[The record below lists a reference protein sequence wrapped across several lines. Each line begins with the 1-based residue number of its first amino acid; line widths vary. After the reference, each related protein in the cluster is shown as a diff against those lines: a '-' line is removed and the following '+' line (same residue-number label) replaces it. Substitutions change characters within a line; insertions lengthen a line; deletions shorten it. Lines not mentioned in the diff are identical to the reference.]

1 MSFKDT
7 YWNTEEVERLYKAE
21 NPEQAIIQPIIAKQ
35 IVELNPAHI
44 LDYGCGDAYMA
55 KILPDNINIDLYDRN
70 QQSLEKVF
78 QTLNKPNCKRLYD
91 ESDFQNDFY
100 DCIVLSFVLVCVD
113 SLEDQYRIL
122 RKLRAALK
130 KSSGTLIITN
140 SHPCF
145 LQYEFTAFKTNLSPE
160 NFNYF
165 NNGNP
170 YEVSIK
176 QPNGNPAVTFT
187 DYQWQLSVWINMA
200 IECGFALQ
208 EMIEV
213 TDQPYKN
220 LTENKLYPPFLIL
233 KFK

>member
-7 YWNTEEVERLYKAE
+7 YWSTENVELLYKAE
-21 NPEQAIIQPIIAKQ
+21 NPEQAIIQPIIAKE
-35 IVELNPAHI
+35 VVKLNPKHI

-55 KILPDNINIDLYDRN
+55 KILPNNINIDLYDRN

-78 QTLNKPNCKRLYD
+78 SKLNKENCKRLHS
-91 ESDFQNDFY
+91 ENDFPIDFY
-100 DCIVLSFVLVCVD
+100 DCIVLSFVLVCLD
-113 SLEDQYRIL
+113 NLDEQYDIL
-122 RKLRAALK
+122 RKLRATLK
-130 KSSGTLIITN
+130 TSLGTLIITN
-140 SHPCF
+140 THPCF
-145 LQYEFTAFKTNLSPE
+145 LQYEFTAFKTNLNSE

-170 YEVSIK
+170 YQVSIK
-176 QPNGNPAVTFT
+176 QPNEKPSVTFT

-200 IECGFALQ
+200 IECGFTLQ

-213 TDQPYKN
+213 PDQNYKN
-220 LTENKLYPPFLIL
+220 LKENELCSPFIIL

>member
-7 YWNTEEVERLYKAE
+7 YWSTEEVERLYKAD

-35 IVELNPAHI
+35 VVGLNPDHI

-55 KILPDNINIDLYDRN
+55 KILPDNINVDLYDRN
-70 QQSLEKVF
+70 QESLEKVF
-78 QTLNKPNCKRLYD
+78 SKLKKQNCKRLYD
-91 ESDFQNDFY
+91 ENDFPSDFY

-113 SLEDQYRIL
+113 SLEEQYRIMK
-122 RKLRAALK
+122 KLRTALK
-130 KSSGTLIITN
+130 KYSGTLIITN

-145 LQYEFTAFKTNLSPE
+145 LQYEFTAFKTNLDPE
-160 NFNYF
+160 KFNYF

-176 QPNGNPAVTFT
+176 QPKGSPAVTFM
-187 DYQWQLSVWINMA
+187 DYQWQLSVWVNMA
-200 IECGFALQ
+200 IECGFVLQ

-213 TDQPYKN
+213 PDQPYKD

>member
-7 YWNTEEVERLYKAE
+7 YWSTEEVERLYKAE

-35 IVELNPAHI
+35 VVELSPSYI

-122 RKLRAALK
+122 RKLKTALN
-130 KSSGTLIITN
+130 KSSGRLIITN

-213 TDQPYKN
+213 TDQPYKD